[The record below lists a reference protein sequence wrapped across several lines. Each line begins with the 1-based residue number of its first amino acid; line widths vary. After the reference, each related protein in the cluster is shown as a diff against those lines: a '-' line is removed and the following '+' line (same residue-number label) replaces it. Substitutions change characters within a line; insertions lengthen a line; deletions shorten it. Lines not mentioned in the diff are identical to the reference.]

1 MKSFV
6 ITLKDSEKS
15 NYGADNL
22 IKSAPFPVEKYNAIT
37 PNQVDKI
44 MAEHPFTW
52 TWPWTKERLD
62 INSGL
67 KLHPYLTAEPK
78 KRIACFLSH
87 YFLWN
92 KCVNLNKPMFIFEH
106 DAIFIKKTLP
116 LDNFLKS
123 KYHII
128 GINHPFQ
135 ATRRASV
142 FDQMI
147 QSNTEEFQRPP
158 QIDDLTVPQG
168 IAGNSAYFIK
178 PKGAK
183 KMLELTDQHG
193 CWPNDALMCRQ
204 LIPLL
209 GVSKTYYTK
218 TQRLGST
225 TTL

>member
-1 MKSFV
+1 M
-6 ITLKDSEKS
+6 I
-15 NYGADNL
+15 
-22 IKSAPFPVEKYNAIT
+22 
-37 PNQVDKI
+37 
-44 MAEHPFTW
+44 
-52 TWPWTKERLD
+52 D

>member
-22 IKSAPFPVEKYNAIT
+22 IKSAPFPIEKYNAIT
-37 PNQVDKI
+37 PNQVDNFLVTH
-44 MAEHPFTW
+44 ALTW

-123 KYHII
+123 KYYII

-147 QSNTEEFQRPP
+147 Q
-158 QIDDLTVPQG
+158 
-168 IAGNSAYFIK
+168 
-178 PKGAK
+178 
-183 KMLELTDQHG
+183 
-193 CWPNDALMCRQ
+193 
-204 LIPLL
+204 
-209 GVSKTYYTK
+209 
-218 TQRLGST
+218 
-225 TTL
+225 